1 MAFAWFTEHRRR
13 RREKQRYRAMVKKWY
28 SDGGDNRF
36 RFDYPLDS
44 RSLVLDVGGYEG
56 QWASDVYARYRCR
69 IMVFEPVA
77 RFAHDIAERFRHNT
91 DITVFPYGLGASAR
105 SEAIYLRGAGSSTH
119 RKASE
124 AETIEIADVRQW
136 LAEHGI
142 GSVQLMKVNI
152 EGGEYELLE
161 SLIAADLIGTIEN
174 IQVQFHY
181 FAADAEQRMTAIQR
195 DLARTHE
202 PTYQYRFV
210 WENWRR
216 K

>member
-13 RREKQRYRAMVKKWY
+13 RREKHRYRAMVKKWY

-91 DITVFPYGLGASAR
+91 DITVSPTGSVHLHAR
-105 SEAIYLRGAGSSTH
+105 RRSICGVRAARRIERPRKPRPSRSLTSVKRSSST
-119 RKASE
+119 ASV
-124 AETIEIADVRQW
+124 AC
-136 LAEHGI
+136 
-142 GSVQLMKVNI
+142 S
-152 EGGEYELLE
+152 
-161 SLIAADLIGTIEN
+161 
-174 IQVQFHY
+174 
-181 FAADAEQRMTAIQR
+181 
-195 DLARTHE
+195 
-202 PTYQYRFV
+202 
-210 WENWRR
+210 
-216 K
+216 